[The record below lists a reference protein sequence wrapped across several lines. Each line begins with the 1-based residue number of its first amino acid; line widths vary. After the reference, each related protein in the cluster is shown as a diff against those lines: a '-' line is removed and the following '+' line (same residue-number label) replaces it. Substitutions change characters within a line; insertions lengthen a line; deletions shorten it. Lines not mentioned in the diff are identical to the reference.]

1 MSKDERRIDWFWP
14 WGFPCNLLISAS
26 ASSLNKSD
34 LLPQVTR
41 RLSDGDMLDLGDRK
55 FRVVHLPGHS
65 PGSIN
70 LLDVGSDRSLFSGDV
85 VYESESGN
93 AGDEAWNNAFVHLL
107 V

>member
-1 MSKDERRIDWFWP
+1 M
-14 WGFPCNLLISAS
+14 
-26 ASSLNKSD
+26 
-34 LLPQVTR
+34 TR
-41 RLSDGDMLDLGDRK
+41 RLSDGDILDLGDRQ

-93 AGDEAWNNAFVHLL
+93 AGDEAWNNAFVL
-107 V
+107 VWTGALREMILPDVNKLCVFSLQIL